1 VPDDD
6 DNGSERVIRVWKS
19 GTRGS
24 AAWLGIPV
32 LALTLAGATGCGSSA
47 SGSAAGG
54 GTTKAAASTIQPAGD
69 ASADKLAQVL
79 ARGTLVLFTDP
90 KYPPQSFA
98 VKGAKRPSSTKCAA
112 NQLTAA
118 EMAGYDAD
126 TGKAVARKMGVEPCF
141 VAPSWTEVT
150 AGNWGDRWD
159 LAYGSGAI
167 ALDRMN
173 VLYMTQPYYSTPA
186 NFFVPKSSTA
196 KSAADL
202 SGKKIGACAG
212 CTMEEYLR
220 GTLDLP
226 GPKFKVV
233 VKNPKI
239 VTFDTEIPGLAATAK
254 GKLAA
259 FLCSEPVG
267 SGAIKDGAALR
278 MIAAPAYY
286 SYKTGYVD
294 KKSGLSVGP
303 FVARVDQII
312 AGLHADGTLKRLSIK
327 YFGKDYATKAG
338 AFDLST
344 IGQTVK

>member
-1 VPDDD
+1 M
-6 DNGSERVIRVWKS
+6 
-19 GTRGS
+19 RGRRHRAGL
-24 AAWLGIPV
+24 AAAPLV
-32 LALTLAGATGCGSSA
+32 VAVVASMLLAGCGSK
-47 SGSAAGG
+47 SGSTAESATD
-54 GTTKAAASTIQPAGD
+54 GTKSTIQPTGD
-69 ASADKLAQVL
+69 ASTDKLAQVL
-79 ARGTLVLFTDP
+79 ARGTLILFTDP
-90 KYPPQSFA
+90 AYPPQSFV
-98 VKGAKRPSSTKCAA
+98 VKGAKRLPNTKCAA
-112 NQLTAA
+112 NQRTAA
-118 EMAGYDAD
+118 EMKGYDAD
-126 TGKAVARKMGVEPCF
+126 TGKLVAEKLGVEPCF
-141 VAPSWTEVT
+141 VSPSWTEVT
-150 AGNWGDRWD
+150 GGNWGDRWD

-173 VLYMTQPYYSTPA
+173 VLYMTRPYYSTPA

-196 KSAADL
+196 KTPADL

-226 GPKFKVV
+226 GPKFKAL

-278 MIAAPAYY
+278 MLATPAYY

-303 FVARVDQII
+303 FVARVNQII